1 MAYEDEG
8 AMVEAVETP
17 EPTEPAAIEEGAVE
31 ESTERPEV
39 TEPEVEVDEPDE
51 PSESMLDIDEVDVP
65 QGKRSRDS
73 AFAEMRR
80 AREEAEAERDEL
92 QSRIEELERQARQ
105 EQLRQTAYEMGL
117 NDDEVAQVLADAEAE
132 EKRAAEEQRLSD
144 ENERLNQELMDIKVT
159 QAMEQDL
166 RKIQEIDPDIKS
178 LDQLG
183 DDFFNFIGAGLSG
196 EDAYFALKAKEQ
208 KTAFGAAPSPGKANK
223 AAVQRDYYTSEELDA
238 MTPDE
243 ILANMDKVN
252 RSLERL

>member
-31 ESTERPEV
+31 ESTEQPEV
-39 TEPEVEVDEPDE
+39 TEPEVESDENGEPDE
-51 PSESMLDIDEVDVP
+51 STSESEVDVP
-65 QGKRSRDS
+65 EGKRSRDS

-105 EQLRQTAYEMGL
+105 DQLRQAAYEMGL
-117 NDDEVAQVLADAEAE
+117 TDQEVAEVLAEAEAE
-132 EKRAAEEQRLSD
+132 EERAAEEQWLTD
-144 ENERLNQELMDIKVT
+144 ENERLNQELMDIRVT
-159 QAMEQDL
+159 QAMEEDL
-166 RKIQEIDPDIKS
+166 RAIQRIDPEIKS

-183 DDFFNFIGAGLSG
+183 DDFFNYIGAGLSG

-208 KTAFGAAPSPGKANK
+208 KTAFGAAPSPGKANQ
-223 AAVQRDYYTSEELDA
+223 APVQRDYYTSEELDA